1 MHGIC
6 DTWVM
11 VPTHKQTDFPGFC
24 PEKLFETEARKS
36 LSHRREAQER
46 TLGIT
51 SSNPQ
56 KLSEQPNFSSSL
68 HPGNRTTQALG
79 LKTIPALLA
88 LHFQLLLQYPSLGQ
102 PTKEILVRMSCQML
116 GSFCGQ
122 TMLLS
127 GQESTTS
134 HLWPPGAVWPWRQ
147 FGWRSQS
154 RRSQLPAW
162 APGSCLCSHL
172 LRPRICSYLLVFIL
186 ETMLPVGEG
195 RRLPVQLKPKESIGQ
210 KVPFPARR
218 ITFRQISESIKTG

>member
-11 VPTHKQTDFPGFC
+11 VPTHKQTDFPGFR

-56 KLSEQPNFSSSL
+56 KLSEQPNFSSFL
-68 HPGNRTTQALG
+68 RPGNRTTQALG
-79 LKTIPALLA
+79 LRTIPTLLA
-88 LHFQLLLQYPSLGQ
+88 LYFQLLLQYPSLGQ

-116 GSFCGQ
+116 GRFCGQ

-127 GQESTTS
+127 GQETATS
-134 HLWPPGAVWPWRQ
+134 HLWPPGAVWHWRQ

-154 RRSQLPAW
+154 RRSQLQLGPLEPVCVLIYSG
-162 APGSCLCSHL
+162 PG
-172 LRPRICSYLLVFIL
+172 ICSYIL

-195 RRLPVQLKPKESIGQ
+195 KASPCSAETKGKHR
-210 KVPFPARR
+210 
-218 ITFRQISESIKTG
+218 SESAFSSKVDYFQANFGVY